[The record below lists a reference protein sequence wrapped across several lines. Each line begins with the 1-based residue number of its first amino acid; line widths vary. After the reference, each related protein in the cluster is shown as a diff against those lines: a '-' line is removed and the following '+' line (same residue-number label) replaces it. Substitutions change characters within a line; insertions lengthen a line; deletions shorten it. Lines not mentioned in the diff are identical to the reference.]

1 MQRGLLVVPGVHKD
15 LGPLQPTT
23 HSCRLY
29 VKLKYKLGRKTI
41 CALFTHS
48 WAELLYVK
56 LKPNNL
62 FGCPRPHRG
71 DLFARI
77 CPINRLLAEIDCQ
90 CARSIKGGR
99 RRSCFK
105 SRARASFAEGWV
117 EGGFRQTGGWA
128 AWKKTGCVKAS
139 PRWTIYLHLSLV
151 ANTEPSG
158 QTVEQ
163 LEAQMTFIYI
173 SRERASKRTPARSP
187 RVRTQTRYDWQGQ
200 KVFPFRRR
208 RLPHTHTHPGN
219 DNAWEREQN
228 DLCGGWWK
236 LAFWGKKLIVF
247 C

>member
-1 MQRGLLVVPGVHKD
+1 MWSSN
-15 LGPLQPTT
+15 TNWA
-23 HSCRLY
+23 
-29 VKLKYKLGRKTI
+29 VKQFAPFSHT
-41 CALFTHS
+41 
-48 WAELLYVK
+48 AELSWVFYVK

-105 SRARASFAEGWV
+105 SRAGASFAEGWV

-128 AWKKTGCVKAS
+128 AWKKTGCVKTS

-173 SRERASKRTPARSP
+173 SRERAARA
-187 RVRTQTRYDWQGQ
+187 
-200 KVFPFRRR
+200 
-208 RLPHTHTHPGN
+208 HPG
-219 DNAWEREQN
+219 ALATREDTN
-228 DLCGGWWK
+228 TLW
-236 LAFWGKKLIVF
+236 LAGSKSFPISSPPLATHSHTPREW
-247 C
+247 